1 MDRDV
6 GEIEIET
13 SVVPYDEDFGYPT
26 GRVPYMNNQVRGRY
40 TIIPIFL

>member
-26 GRVPYMNNQVRGRY
+26 GRVPYMNTTTRGM
-40 TIIPIFL
+40 